1 MGKLVGFWGGLGGL
15 VDRSEMV
22 RSGQVLMLCAL
33 ALLTIGVVMV
43 QSAGMRVQGLSEI
56 AETGEAVG
64 QVTAGSLL
72 TSRAA
77 LYLVMAIGAMVLAS
91 RVPMRKIAG
100 RLDRVVW
107 FKPGGDL
114 GLLLIGSALL
124 IGMVFTV
131 YIPGIA
137 RPRNGSHRWVDLRL
151 PGLESMQPSELAKWG
166 LVVLVAW
173 YAARL
178 GSYRENRLRTFWKG
192 LLPAVLCIGA
202 VAFAVVMEDLGT
214 GVLMV
219 LACSVVLVAAGA
231 RVSHFAAFVPIG
243 LAGVVAAIVTSP
255 YRVKRITAFLDP
267 YADAQGEGYQMIQS
281 LTTIAGG
288 GFFGRGLGNGL
299 QKFGYLPED
308 TTDFLFAVICE
319 ELGFMGALAVIS
331 AYAAMIWVGTD
342 IARKEPSRILR
353 LVVVGVVATFG
364 IQAVINLMVV
374 TGLGPTKGIALP
386 LLSNGG
392 TGWIVTSICLGL
404 VVAIDRTQEYA
415 GAHDGSLE
423 SDISFAQR
431 TGLAM
436 GGAVDGHEIGA
447 QEMAELMGDT
457 GFDEDDEVEVVVPKR
472 GRRFV
477 KGGRTG
483 AGSGTARAGGEGAD
497 EWFADRG

>member
-1 MGKLVGFWGGLGGL
+1 
-15 VDRSEMV
+15 
-22 RSGQVLMLCAL
+22 MLCAL
-33 ALLTIGVVMV
+33 ALLMIGVVMV
-43 QSAGMRVQGLSEI
+43 QSAGMEVLRLGQVAQPDQV
-56 AETGEAVG
+56 AES
-64 QVTAGSLL
+64 VTAGSLL

-77 LYLVMAIGAMVLAS
+77 LYLVMAIVAMIVAS
-91 RVPMRKIAG
+91 RLPIRKLAA

-114 GLLLIGSALL
+114 GVLLIGSMLL
-124 IGMVFTV
+124 IGLVITV
-131 YIPGIA
+131 YIPGLE
-137 RPRNGSHRWVDLRL
+137 RPRNGAHRWIDLKL
-151 PGLESMQPSELAKWG
+151 PGLDSMQPSELAKWG

-178 GSYRENRLRTFWKG
+178 GSYREHRLRIFWRG

-219 LACSVVLVAAGA
+219 LACSIVLLAGGA
-231 RVSHFAAFVPIG
+231 KLWHFATFVPIG
-243 LAGVVAAIVTSP
+243 VAGVVAAIVTSP

-281 LTTIAGG
+281 MTTIAGG

-308 TTDFLFAVICE
+308 TTDFLFAVVCE
-319 ELGFMGALAVIS
+319 EMGFMGALAIIA
-331 AYAAMIWVGTD
+331 AYGAVVWVGTD
-342 IARKEPSRILR
+342 IARREKSTVLR
-353 LVVVGVVATFG
+353 LIVIGVIATFS

-392 TGWIVTSICLGL
+392 TGWIVTSVCLGL
-404 VVAIDRTQEYA
+404 VVAIERTQEYA
-415 GAHDGSLE
+415 SAFDGSLE

-431 TGLAM
+431 TGL
-436 GGAVDGHEIGA
+436 GLGVAVDDHEIGA
-447 QEMAELMGDT
+447 QEMSELMGDT
-457 GFDEDDEVEVVVPKR
+457 GFSSDEEIEVVVPKR
-472 GRRFV
+472 SKRFSR
-477 KGGRTG
+477 KKSSIETEDN
-483 AGSGTARAGGEGAD
+483 TLEGAD
-497 EWFADRG
+497 EWFADRN

>member
-1 MGKLVGFWGGLGGL
+1 
-15 VDRSEMV
+15 
-22 RSGQVLMLCAL
+22 MLCAL
-33 ALLTIGVVMV
+33 ALLMVGVVMV
-43 QSAGMRVQGLSEI
+43 QSAGMQVAGLG
-56 AETGEAVG
+56 AEGGAGVAG
-64 QVTAGSLL
+64 DGVTAKSLL
-72 TSRAA
+72 TSRSA
-77 LYLVMAIGAMVLAS
+77 LYLVMAIGAMVVAS
-91 RVPMRKIAG
+91 RLPIRKIAG

-114 GLLLIGSALL
+114 GVLIIGSVLLIGL
-124 IGMVFTV
+124 VVTV
-131 YIPGIA
+131 YVPGLA
-137 RPRNGSHRWVDLRL
+137 RPMNGAHRWVNLRV

-166 LVVLVAW
+166 LVILVAW
-173 YAARL
+173 YGARL
-178 GSYRENRLRTFWKG
+178 GSYKENRLGVFWKG

-219 LACSVVLVAAGA
+219 LACSVVLIAGGA
-231 RVSHFAAFVPIG
+231 RLRHFAAFVPIG
-243 LAGVVAAIVTSP
+243 LAGVAAAIMTSP

-281 LTTIAGG
+281 LTTISGG

-308 TTDFLFAVICE
+308 TTDFLFAVVCE
-319 ELGFMGALAVIS
+319 EMGFMGALAIIS
-331 AYAAMIWVGTD
+331 AYAAIVWVGTD
-342 IARKEPSRILR
+342 IARRETSGILR
-353 LVVVGVVATFG
+353 LIVVGVVATFS

-392 TGWIVTSICLGL
+392 TGWIVTSVCLGL
-404 VVAIDRTQEYA
+404 IVAIERTQEYA
-415 GAHDGSLE
+415 AAFDGSLE

-431 TGLAM
+431 GELAM
-436 GGAVDGHEIGA
+436 GTALGGGHEIGG

-457 GFDEDDEVEVVVPKR
+457 ESERGAEVIVPKR
-472 GRRFV
+472 RRVV
-477 KGGRTG
+477 KIGFGGAKKENPDT
-483 AGSGTARAGGEGAD
+483 EGD